1 MRSLRN
7 GPLNLGKTRDL
18 IPAFST
24 YLPNSITLNAAAV
37 SDATDADAG
46 EFDTS
51 GAPTVV
57 VRLGDLTQ
65 ADGLQTVIFEV
76 TID

>member
-1 MRSLRN
+1 VP
-7 GPLNLGKTRDL
+7 G
-18 IPAFST
+18 
-24 YLPNSITLNAAAV
+24 SITLNAGALT
-37 SDATDADAG
+37 DAIDADAG
-46 EFDTS
+46 ELDTS

-65 ADGLQTVIFEV
+65 ADGIQTVVFEV

>member
-1 MRSLRN
+1 MP
-7 GPLNLGKTRDL
+7 G
-18 IPAFST
+18 
-24 YLPNSITLNAAAV
+24 SITLNAVAI

-46 EFDTS
+46 EFDIT
-51 GAPTVV
+51 GVPTVV

-65 ADGLQTVIFEV
+65 GDGLQTIIFDV